1 MQGHLWTI
9 VPHVRDMI
17 IPPKPHGVPWRTKLE
32 DSSVGTI
39 QLTGIL
45 SEVPGADRLVI
56 IVHGMGGNARK
67 GYVTRLA
74 HYANAM
80 GISALRL
87 NLRGADEHGQDIY
100 HGGLVADMTA
110 AVTSPELAKYKH
122 LHAIGFSLG
131 GHMAAS
137 YARDADPRM
146 RSVAALCA
154 PIDLNAA
161 CDYIDHPK
169 RKFYRWHLLLGL
181 RGCVDRLEDSRAT
194 WLDDSNLAE
203 VKLMR
208 AWDDLVTA
216 PRFGFAS
223 ARDLYA
229 SIGVGGHLEELAI
242 PTLFVF
248 AKNDPMVTG
257 AAIAPALETSN
268 PQIVV
273 RHVPGGHVH
282 MPAKAGVLKD
292 SLKWLV
298 SHS

>member
-1 MQGHLWTI
+1 VQGHLWTI

-17 IPPKPHGVPWRTKLE
+17 RPPKAHGHPWRTELE
-32 DSSVGTI
+32 DPSVGTI

-45 SEVPGADRLVI
+45 SEVPGADRCVV

-74 HYANAM
+74 RYANEM
-80 GISALRL
+80 GLSALRL
-87 NLRGADEHGQDIY
+87 NLRGADQHGQDIY

-110 AVTSPELAKYKH
+110 TVTSPELAKYQH
-122 LHAIGFSLG
+122 LHGIGFSLG

-154 PIDLNAA
+154 PIDLDAA

-169 RKFYRWHLLLGL
+169 RKFYRWNLLTGL
-181 RGCVDRLEDSRAT
+181 RGCVDRLDDSRSS
-194 WLDDSNLAE
+194 WLDTSKLSE

-208 AWDDLVTA
+208 VWDDMVTA
-216 PRFGFAS
+216 PRFGFSSAS
-223 ARDLYA
+223 EMYRN
-229 SIGVGGHLEELAI
+229 IGVGGHLEQLAI

-248 AKNDPMVTG
+248 AKDDPMVTG
-257 AAIAPALETSN
+257 AAIAPALTTRN
-268 PQIVV
+268 PHITV

-282 MPAKAGVLKD
+282 MPAKARVLRD

-298 SHS
+298 SHG